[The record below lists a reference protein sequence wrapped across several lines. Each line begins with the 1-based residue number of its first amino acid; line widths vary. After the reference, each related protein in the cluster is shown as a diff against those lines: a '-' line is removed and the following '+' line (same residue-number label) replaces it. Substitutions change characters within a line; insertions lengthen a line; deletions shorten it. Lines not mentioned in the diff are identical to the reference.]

1 MKQRKRTVLA
11 AITVACLLC
20 SCSQTANGATTET
33 TVATTDATTL
43 VTALD
48 PETLFSTRDKT
59 GDYDESQ
66 AISITLSDTKATSS
80 DNSKVSIS
88 ASTVT
93 IQDEGVYILS
103 GKLTNGQ
110 IIVDAEESDKVQ
122 LVLNGVTIN
131 NNTSAAIYVRQS
143 DKVFVTLAKGTTNT
157 LSNKY
162 AFVAIDDNNIDGV
175 VFAKDDITFNGSG
188 TLIINA
194 AYGSGVVAKDD
205 LTITGGSYKVNAA
218 DHGFTAKDGIAIADG
233 TFQITSGKDG
243 FHSENKD
250 DATKGFIYVGK
261 GSYNIT
267 AHGDGFDGASILQIE
282 DGTFQIKTGGGS
294 DATLAEDASA
304 KGVKTTGNLL
314 LSGGTYTLNCADDA
328 FHGNGNLTV
337 KGGNYT
343 IATGDDGFHADLA
356 AVVEGGTIHITKSY
370 EGIEG
375 QTVQISGGT
384 VKIVSSDDGINA
396 AESGEDSDEIT
407 VGGEK
412 GKKADGERPAFDATA
427 TPPEKPAG
435 DATTSATTKTDAST
449 KNTTGNP
456 PIGTPPTGSAPT
468 GTPPTGTEGAIP
480 NRMGGG
486 FQANEN
492 CDITITGGT
501 ITIDAKGDAID
512 SNGSIHI
519 SGGVIYITG
528 PENNGNSCVDSDG
541 DAVITGGTLV
551 ACGSSSMFHGFSTD
565 STQGWALINLT
576 EAQSG
581 KVTLTSGGTT
591 LLSYTPTREYTA
603 VLVSGSGIKKG
614 STYTLT
620 MGDETKTFSMESLSY
635 TSGTS
640 SNGNMSGRGQMN
652 GTRQNQT
659 TTKATS

>member
-1 MKQRKRTVLA
+1 MKQKKRTVFA

-20 SCSQTANGATTET
+20 SCSQTANGATTDT
-33 TVATTDATTL
+33 TATTTTDATL

-48 PETLFSTRDKT
+48 PETLFSTRDKA
-59 GDYDESQ
+59 GDYDGSQ

-103 GKLTNGQ
+103 GKMSNGQ

-157 LSNKY
+157 LSNKN

-194 AYGSGVVAKDD
+194 AFGSGVVAKDD
-205 LTITGGSYKVNAA
+205 LTITGGSYKVNAT

-250 DATKGFIYVGK
+250 DTTKGFIYVGK
-261 GSYNIT
+261 GSYEIT
-267 AHGDGFDGASILQIE
+267 AQGDGFDGASILQIE

-294 DATLAEDASA
+294 DATLAEDASV
-304 KGVKTTGNLL
+304 KGIKTTGNLL
-314 LSGGTYTLNCADDA
+314 LSGGSFTLNCSDDA
-328 FHGNGNLTV
+328 FHSNANLTV

-343 IATGDDGFHADLA
+343 ISTGDDGFHADLA

-375 QTVQISGGT
+375 QTVHVSAGT
-384 VKIVSSDDGINA
+384 VNIVSSDDGINA
-396 AESGEDSDEIT
+396 AESGEDSDEAV
-407 VGGEK
+407 VGREK
-412 GKKADGERPAFDATA
+412 GTMANGERPAFDATT

-435 DATTSATTKTDAST
+435 DSTTSATTKATNGTTD
-449 KNTTGNP
+449 GIP
-456 PIGTPPTGSAPT
+456 PT
-468 GTPPTGTEGAIP
+468 GTPPTGNPPTGTEGAMP

-486 FQANEN
+486 LQANEN

-541 DAVITGGTLV
+541 DAVITGGTFV

-576 EAQSG
+576 EAKSG
-581 KVTLTSGGTT
+581 KVTLTSGSTT

-603 VLVSGSGIKKG
+603 VLVSGSAIKKG

-620 MGDETKTFSMESLSY
+620 MGDETKTFTMESLSY

-640 SNGNMSGRGQMN
+640 SNGNMGGRGQMN
-652 GTRQNQT
+652 GTKQNQT